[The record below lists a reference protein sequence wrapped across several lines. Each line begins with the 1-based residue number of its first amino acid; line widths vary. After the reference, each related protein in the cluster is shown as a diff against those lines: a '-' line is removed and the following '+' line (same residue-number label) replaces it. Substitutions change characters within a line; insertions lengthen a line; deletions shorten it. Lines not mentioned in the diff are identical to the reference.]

1 MRFVLPGSVH
11 GPNPHQLGLDN
22 RPRPTYRDGGGN
34 WWLLDPACKRPS
46 GMPLF
51 WSTAVAPQVVKLF
64 LGEVG
69 EFIRHARRML
79 DGDSGNVTR

>member
-1 MRFVLPGSVH
+1 MH
-11 GPNPHQLGLDN
+11 GPNPHHLGLDN
-22 RPRPTYRDGGGN
+22 RPRPTYQDAGGN
-34 WWLLDPACKRPS
+34 WRLLDPACKRIS

-51 WSTAVAPQVVKLF
+51 WSTTVAPQVVKLF

-69 EFIRHARRML
+69 EFIHHAGWTL